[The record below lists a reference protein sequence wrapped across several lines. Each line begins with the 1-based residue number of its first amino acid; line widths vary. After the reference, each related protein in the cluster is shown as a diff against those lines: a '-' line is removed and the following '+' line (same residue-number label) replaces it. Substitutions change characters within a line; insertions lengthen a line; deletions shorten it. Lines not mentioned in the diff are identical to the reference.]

1 MAFADLQPNQM
12 VDENNA
18 STGGFSAIGAK
29 NPANQCYTKAQALAA
44 YSLDASLM
52 SAYTN
57 NQLVPKS
64 VWNSGIITGTLNLEV
79 IDFNLVA
86 GISLDWATARLVGT
100 TTGDLKT
107 QALGVD
113 KSNFDSTYQA
123 WRSFFSFNS
132 SQVTNANVARFNA
145 TIFNSRN
152 NLSKW
157 ALQKTN
163 VEFPSNHA
171 WANSDFASV
180 NGQPLISNILDL
192 NFGSH
197 PTGSSVSFD
206 LNAAGLAYLNSSS
219 NFSFCVIQID
229 NDYNN
234 VAPAQN
240 SQLFISFRPVESC
253 NVFFNKV

>member
-1 MAFADLQPNQM
+1 MALPPSGAISTTQIMNELGIAVQPREWRALWGMAKDGSIPKNKYNSNGPY
-12 VDENNA
+12 VLPNDWW
-18 STGGFSAIGAK
+18 GYSAI
-29 NPANQCYTKAQALAA
+29 T
-44 YSLDASLM
+44 
-52 SAYTN
+52 
-57 NQLVPKS
+57 
-64 VWNSGIITGTLNLEV
+64 TGTLNLEV
-79 IDFNLVA
+79 ISFNLVA
-86 GISLDWATARLVGT
+86 GISLDWATARTVGT
-100 TTGDLKT
+100 TTGDLIS

-113 KSNFDSTYQA
+113 KSNFDSSYQA

-197 PTGSSVSFD
+197 PTGSSISFD

-234 VAPAQN
+234 VAPAQG
-240 SQLFISFRPVESC
+240 SQLFISFRPVENC